1 MKKSVSEWQTLSA
14 STTSATHLRSGV
26 TSKPRLRTMS
36 ATLRSVLLSSES
48 GMSRFMS
55 RRISSSSTSMTWEK
69 WILFQTFSAFS
80 RSSMTIMAPL
90 SAPTDVPDTAEKR
103 MPASRRAFHA
113 PIW

>member
-1 MKKSVSEWQTLSA
+1 MKKSVSELQTLSA

-26 TSKPRLRTMS
+26 TSKPRLRMIS
-36 ATLRSVLLSSES
+36 ATLCRVFLSSER
-48 GMSRFMS
+48 GMSRFIR

-69 WILFQTFSAFS
+69 WMLFQTSSAFC

-103 MPASRRAFHA
+103 MPASRSAFHA

>member
-1 MKKSVSEWQTLSA
+1 MKKSVSEWQILSA
-14 STTSATHLRSGV
+14 STTSATQLRSGV

-55 RRISSSSTSMTWEK
+55 RRISSSSMTWEK
-69 WILFQTFSAFS
+69 WMLFQTFSAFS

>member
-1 MKKSVSEWQTLSA
+1 MSA

-69 WILFQTFSAFS
+69 WMLFQTFSAFS

-103 MPASRRAFHA
+103 IPASRRAFHA